1 MQSWKDPIDIITMG
15 ALVAMIAAS
24 GFGFLYLLVRQFS
37 RLTHLRLRSLSFYD
51 LWVLARSADDRAE
64 IIKEFYDWQRK
75 LLLAVITG
83 LIGFIAANVVLVV
96 QATVGTAEA
105 TKAVSLILNTRV
117 VGIAFGVVLMFLLL
131 LTISLPSRLGRIPDE
146 YRASINL
153 YERMR

>member
-1 MQSWKDPIDIITMG
+1 MESWQG
-15 ALVAMIAAS
+15 AIHVVNIVLVAMSVAAA
-24 GFGFLYLLVRQFS
+24 GMFLYLLSSQFS
-37 RLTHLRLRSLSFYD
+37 RLTHLRLRTLSLYD

-64 IIKEFYDWQRK
+64 VIKEFYDWQHK

-105 TKAVSLILNTRV
+105 AKVVSALLNTRV
-117 VGIAFGVVLMFLLL
+117 VGIGFGLVLVFLLL
-131 LTISLPSRLGRIPDE
+131 LTVSLLSRLGRIPDE
-146 YRASINL
+146 YRTSINL

>member
-1 MQSWKDPIDIITMG
+1 MESWQGAIHVVDIVLIAMS
-15 ALVAMIAAS
+15 VAAA
-24 GFGFLYLLVRQFS
+24 GMFLYLLSSQFA
-37 RLTHLRLRSLSFYD
+37 RLTHLRLRTLSLYD

-64 IIKEFYDWQRK
+64 VIKEFYDWQHK

-105 TKAVSLILNTRV
+105 SKVVAALLNTRV
-117 VGIAFGVVLMFLLL
+117 VAIGFGLVLVFLLL
-131 LTISLPSRLGRIPDE
+131 LTVSLLSRLGRIPDE
-146 YRASINL
+146 YRTSINL